1 MDTTKWIAR
10 VAGAADRAQVIDL
23 VNQYVATRDPALLA
37 ALPAEC
43 RIGALRTPDEIIG
56 CAYRLSAYHGHD
68 EASRVVQRL
77 SSFFAQASARLAE
90 LAREG

>member
-10 VAGAADRAQVIDL
+10 LGQAAAPAEVIDL
-23 VNQYVATRDPALLA
+23 VNQYVATRDPQLLA

-43 RIGALRTPDEIIG
+43 RIGTLRTADEIIG

-77 SSFFAQASARLAE
+77 SSFFAQASLRLAE
-90 LAREG
+90 LAREP